1 MDMLAA
7 AKEAFFV
14 LMDPFHLGMLL
25 LGIGVGIVVGI
36 LPGLAGVVGMALL
49 LPFVWG
55 MEPHAAL
62 ALLMGMLAVLR
73 TVDTIPAVLFA
84 VPGTAGSQATIVDG
98 YPMAKKGEAA
108 RALGA
113 GFTAS
118 MIGGVFGAVIL
129 SLSLPIARPLIL
141 LLGSPEFFM
150 LAVLGITMVG
160 VLSGRRPIKGI
171 IAGLLGM
178 VLASVGGQPAGY
190 GFRFTFDIPYLV
202 DGFPLVVVALGIFAI
217 PEIADLVIKG
227 EAISDVP
234 RLGKGLLQGM
244 KDCMHNMFIILRCSA
259 LGTYIGFLPGLG
271 YAPANWLA
279 YGHVLQTCKDKGKF
293 GKGDVR
299 GVIGP
304 EAANDSASGGT
315 LIPTLLFGIPGSGT
329 MAVFLFALMIL
340 GIEPGPNILT
350 KDLPFAFTI
359 IWSLALGNIFATLI
373 CLLIAKPIALLTT
386 VRIHYW
392 VPFVL
397 MMVILGAFQS
407 TRHWGDLVSL
417 LVFGLLGWFMKR
429 TRWPRPP
436 LLIGFVLGIIAEKYL
451 WISVIRYGM
460 AWLARPFVI
469 VIGLATIFS
478 ILMGLRWKQPEKL
491 TVEGRKIET

>member
-1 MDMLAA
+1 
-7 AKEAFFV
+7 
-14 LMDPFHLGMLL
+14 
-25 LGIGVGIVVGI
+25 
-36 LPGLAGVVGMALL
+36 
-49 LPFVWG
+49 
-55 MEPHAAL
+55 
-62 ALLMGMLAVLR
+62 
-73 TVDTIPAVLFA
+73 
-84 VPGTAGSQATIVDG
+84 
-98 YPMAKKGEAA
+98 
-108 RALGA
+108 
-113 GFTAS
+113 
-118 MIGGVFGAVIL
+118 
-129 SLSLPIARPLIL
+129 
-141 LLGSPEFFM
+141 
-150 LAVLGITMVG
+150 
-160 VLSGRRPIKGI
+160 
-171 IAGLLGM
+171 
-178 VLASVGGQPAGY
+178 
-190 GFRFTFDIPYLV
+190 
-202 DGFPLVVVALGIFAI
+202 LGIFAI